1 MLLLVL
7 LLQLLLVLLLV
18 VRSVGRLLLLLEVL
32 DVGAGLR
39 KRLVAVRVGSR
50 GCCNLLLLLHS
61 RGELLLL
68 VVEGSVLLL
77 LLLRVLLLRG
87 VGSRCVGVGILL
99 LLLLLMLLHVGCV
112 SFVLLALLSRC
123 CHRSGGGGRIRRGRS
138 NCRRCSD
145 RGGRR

>member
-39 KRLVAVRVGSR
+39 KCLVAVRVGSR
-50 GCCNLLLLLHS
+50 GCGNLLLLLHS

-87 VGSRCVGVGILL
+87 EGSRSVGVGILL
-99 LLLLLMLLHVGCV
+99 LLLLLLHVGCV